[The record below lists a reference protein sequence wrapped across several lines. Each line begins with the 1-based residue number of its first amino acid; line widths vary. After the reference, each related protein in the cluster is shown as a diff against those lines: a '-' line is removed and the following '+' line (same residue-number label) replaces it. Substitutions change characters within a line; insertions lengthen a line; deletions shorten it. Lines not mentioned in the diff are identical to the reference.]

1 MFILKKYDRLLS
13 ETFISYEYIYEGL
26 QKGKFTN
33 KNFNFVRKGEV
44 NMNDDNQLIL
54 LIKNNPHEGL
64 SKIIDLYGGTVKW
77 IVLKILG
84 SCNSQDIEECVSD
97 IFVKLWKN
105 IDNFNADN
113 NISLKSYL
121 YGISRH
127 TAIDYLRKTKSHID
141 VVPIEENDIGF
152 SIDFADQLA
161 KETNSR
167 ILQEAVEAL
176 PEPDRKIFILRYYF
190 QERVNS
196 IAESLSLSP
205 KTIENKLYR
214 GKKVLREALIERGII
229 I

>member
-1 MFILKKYDRLLS
+1 MIL
-13 ETFISYEYIYEGL
+13 YEYIYEGL
-26 QKGKFTN
+26 QTLQKINLQF
-33 KNFNFVRKGEV
+33 FNFVRKGEV
-44 NMNDDNQLIL
+44 EMKDDQLIS
-54 LIKNNPHEGL
+54 LIKSNPHEGL
-64 SKIIDLYGGTVKW
+64 SNTIDLYGGSVKW
-77 IVLKILG
+77 IILKILG
-84 SCNSQDIEECVSD
+84 SCNCQDIEECESD
-97 IFVKLWKN
+97 VFVKLWKN
-105 IDNFNADN
+105 IDNFNGTF

-121 YGISRH
+121 YGIARH

-141 VVPIEENDIGF
+141 VIPIDENDIGF
-152 SIDFADQLA
+152 SIDFADQIA

-167 ILQEAVEAL
+167 ILQEVVEAL

-190 QERVNS
+190 QERINS